1 MSRRVER
8 VNELLRSEISRLL
21 TLQTKD
27 PRLNC
32 VISITRVVTAR
43 DLRVA
48 QVFISVMGNP
58 ETKQNALE
66 GMRSAAAF
74 LRRELRPRV
83 SLRYTPFLKFSLD
96 DSMEDA
102 EHILGIMDRIRDDQ
116 IGGTPSSDG
125 ARYVGPLTF
134 PTSSN

>member
-21 TLQTKD
+21 SLQTKD

-102 EHILGIMDRIRDDQ
+102 EHILGIMDQIRDDQ
-116 IGGTPSSDG
+116 IGGTSSSDG

-134 PTSSN
+134 PTNSN

>member
-1 MSRRVER
+1 MSRRVDR
-8 VNELLRSEISRLL
+8 VNELLRAEISRLL

-27 PRLNC
+27 PRLNS
-32 VISITRVVTAR
+32 VITITRVVTSH
-43 DLRVA
+43 DLRTA

-66 GMRSAAAF
+66 GMRSAASF

-83 SLRYTPFLKFSLD
+83 SLRYTPFLNFSMD
-96 DSMEDA
+96 DSMEEA
-102 EHILGIMDRIRDDQ
+102 EHILGIMDQIRENQ
-116 IGGTPSSDG
+116 PGGTLTGDSDG
-125 ARYVGPLTF
+125 YVGPLTS